1 MCIYISLSRLFNLID
16 CSTIVH
22 FPQSRSALPPSFVKY
37 NTKKTYPCLTPGECF
52 RERVDILRGSGTDN
66 YELNKQTLRLRQ
78 KFHSSSV
85 RRGVWLKGESCIYI
99 YNTFQGE
106 ILKRKLWEHPFLHG
120 YNLHAYDVTWWYGNF
135 SLYVLNRN
143 YSNQTISN

>member
-1 MCIYISLSRLFNLID
+1 MVNIRCVNYFSAKKKRKKKKKKRIKNDKNRREIEFSSMIHVYLYFIISTVQSHRLFNNRG
-16 CSTIVH
+16 VH

-99 YNTFQGE
+99 YIIHSKEKF
-106 ILKRKLWEHPFLHG
+106 
-120 YNLHAYDVTWWYGNF
+120 
-135 SLYVLNRN
+135 
-143 YSNQTISN
+143 